1 MRTKVLLHNRD
12 FKKFRSLAKKN
23 QHKKIKTRRVILL
36 ENRKY
41 TFDFIG
47 LLAFLPTAVRQ
58 YNANVV
64 VYEMFPSNLL
74 KQFKDKIRHRFSIIF
89 SVAPSKLISITSQ
102 DKFLPKYQEIITDL
116 TSKKTTKKIF
126 ENYHYRGIL
135 LGDLIYDFYIR
146 KTKNLTLDFEDK
158 RLKQIIF
165 HYLQYTDKF
174 LEYFESH
181 EVKAVVVSHP
191 VYSFAI
197 PARIALHRNVEAF
210 LVDSVEAIRFTTT
223 NLHSYLNPLINL
235 QEKFNLLTQS
245 SKVHGKLIA
254 KDMLDSRS
262 HGDISAPR
270 IWGPTKPDSKK
281 YLNQLR
287 ASLSNVDSPK
297 VLIALHDFNDAVH
310 SYGNAF
316 YPDFFEWLVAV
327 GEITQGSKLEF
338 LVKPHPYSITGESGI
353 LEQLKSICKAYP
365 HFTLIPSSTSH
376 YDIKNLGVKYCLTV
390 HGSIAHEISALGLI
404 VINASLNNPHKNYNF
419 CITPTSLEDFQKM
432 IKNIELINLDVDLD
446 SIYEYY
452 FMRFVYNLNSWTTPN
467 LQEFFEEMKKFSG
480 YDNKKTLSWYFRSN
494 NKIELPCLKNA
505 SKNFIISNDSYLER
519 KHFFDTT
526 NDHGSSCQCES
537 IRTCN
542 GIIAFS
548 KNSNF

>member
-1 MRTKVLLHNRD
+1 MRNKVLLHNSD
-12 FKKFRSLAKKN
+12 FRRFRSLAKKN
-23 QHKKIKTRRVILL
+23 HHKKIKTRKVILV
-36 ENRKY
+36 ENRPY
-41 TFDFIG
+41 IFDLIG
-47 LLAFLPTAVRQ
+47 LLAFLPSAVKH
-58 YNANVV
+58 YNANIVI
-64 VYEMFPSNLL
+64 YEMLPSNLL
-74 KQFKDKIRHRFSIIF
+74 IQFKNKIRHRFSIIF
-89 SVAPSKLISITSQ
+89 SIAPSKLISITSQ
-102 DKFLPKYQEIITDL
+102 DKFLPKYQDIITDL
-116 TSKKTTKKIF
+116 TSKKTTKKFF
-126 ENYHYRGIL
+126 ENYHYRDIL
-135 LGDLIYDFYIR
+135 IGDLIYDFYIR
-146 KTKNLTLDFEDK
+146 KTKKLTLDFEDK

-165 HYLQYTDKF
+165 NYLQYTDKF
-174 LEYFESH
+174 IEYFECH

-210 LVDSVEAIRFTTT
+210 LVDSVEAIRFTNT

-245 SKVHGKLIA
+245 SKLHGKLIA
-254 KDMLDSRS
+254 KDMLNSRS
-262 HGDISAPR
+262 HGDISALR
-270 IWGPTKPDSKK
+270 IWGPTKPISKK

-287 ASLSNVDSPK
+287 ASLSNIDSPK

-316 YPDFFEWLVAV
+316 YPDFFEWLVGV
-327 GEITQGSKLEF
+327 GEITQGSKLEY

-419 CITPTSLEDFQKM
+419 CITPTSLEDFKKI
-432 IKNIELINLDVDLD
+432 IKNIESINLDVDLD

-480 YDNKKTLSWYFRSN
+480 YDNKKTLSWYFGSN

-537 IRTCN
+537 IQTCN
-542 GIIAFS
+542 GTIAFS